1 MMNRRHAVVIGVIGS
16 LGSACSARGQMG
28 RPSFGITVYD
38 DLLPG
43 SQTKYG
49 IDAFSDSGIR
59 LFGSASLAGGGAA
72 SSYAG
77 AGLPKWVRVTWRKP
91 IYGEKVSTT
100 GATFKTF
107 DFGDLVGDYKIE
119 VASRIPQDVQTYAS
133 QGKGRAIYLQF
144 RIHDEGVLLA
154 WAVEESL
161 PGGGGRR
168 YSMHGGDFKRRQ
180 TDANGK
186 VTEKGWYIHP
196 KTGQRIETDF

>member
-77 AGLPKWVRVTWRKP
+77 AGLPKWVRVTWREGDFIQRYDP
-91 IYGEKVSTT
+91 INKSAWT
-100 GATFKTF
+100 GGKI
-107 DFGDLVGDYKIE
+107 VGDYKIE